1 MEGVDY
7 VGMIGILDYAIIR
20 GRHVRTVEE
29 IASFYDAETHKQ
41 MREIGLSQIP
51 TDNLRPLSDMISEAY
66 NMIHQKPDCV
76 LIAHSLPF
84 ISKTNE
90 HFLCDNIP
98 VFRLS
103 GMPCAIM
110 HKATEVACKLIQA
123 GIYKTVLVIGA
134 DKAYSDTER
143 VFFGTIMGDA
153 VVAILLGE
161 STHSSL
167 ILANEISTTVIAPD
181 GENSSEEDIL
191 RFRKSNATLMRNAI
205 FRCLEKGGIIGV
217 DYFVTHTSNRKFWD
231 VLATM
236 IKYPREKFLDSNI
249 RNTGH
254 MNSHDSFLHYFYFFE
269 QKVICKGDIV
279 MLINPG
285 FGGTQGCTLIKA

>member
-1 MEGVDY
+1 
-7 VGMIGILDYAIIR
+7 MIGILDYALVK
-20 GRHVRTVEE
+20 GDHVRTVED
-29 IASFYDAETHKQ
+29 IASFCNAETHHQ

-51 TDNLRPLSDMISEAY
+51 TDNARPLSDMISEAY
-66 NMIHQKPDCV
+66 SRIHQKPDCV

-84 ISKTNE
+84 ICKTNE
-90 HFLCDNIP
+90 QLLHNIRIP

-110 HKATEVACKLIQA
+110 HKATEIACKLIQA
-123 GIYKTVLVIGA
+123 NVYNTVLVIGA

-153 VVAILLGE
+153 VVAVLLGKSE
-161 STHSSL
+161 HGSL

-181 GENSSEEDIL
+181 GENSLEEDIL
-191 RFRKSNATLMRNAI
+191 RFRSANASMMRQAIYRCMEKS
-205 FRCLEKGGIIGV
+205 GISNI

-231 VLATM
+231 ALAIM
-236 IKYPREKFLDSNI
+236 MKYPRDRFLDNNI
-249 RNTGH
+249 LNTGH
-254 MNSHDSFLHYFYFFE
+254 MNSHDSFLHYFYFRE
-269 QKVICKGDIV
+269 CGIIRDGEIV

-285 FGGTQGCTLIKA
+285 FGGTQGCTLIKN